1 MWGCASCAAS
11 TAWTQ
16 STIAFWYGV
25 ATPEVAALGHSCI
38 RTSAFLCRH
47 AMGIKLGKHWQV
59 RPLAINAFAL
69 LRMNHIHLL
78 CRPYIHLAVALSA
91 LVFSATATAQIA
103 AGKDKFLGNIIAGS
117 VPASF
122 GTYWNQVTPENA
134 GKWGSVEATRNTMN
148 WAQLDIAYNYAKA
161 NNIKFKEH
169 TLVWGAQY
177 PAWLTGLTP
186 TEQRAEIEEWISLL
200 AARYPDVW
208 AIDVVNEPVKTPLPF
223 KAALGGD
230 GTTGWDWVITS
241 FQLARAK
248 FPNAKLFI
256 NEYGTENDA
265 NARGQMLTI
274 INLLKTR
281 GLIDGIGIQAHY
293 FNLDNMTAAQM
304 TTCLDAYAATGLD
317 LYITELDIGGSTGST
332 EASQSAKYQEV
343 FPAIWTH
350 ATVKGVTLWGYIEG
364 QTWRAGTGILNSNG
378 TERAA
383 MTWLKGYITGTLPAT
398 PAAPSNLAATAAS
411 ATQINLAWTD
421 NATNE
426 TAYKV
431 EQATA
436 SGGPWTEVAG
446 ALAANTTTYSATGLT
461 ASSTYFFRVRARNA
475 TGNSDYSTSASATTA
490 AAPAPSPSPQP
501 SSGGGG
507 GGGAPSL
514 GFLTLL
520 AVAVL
525 ARLRQRAA

>member
-1 MWGCASCAAS
+1 M
-11 TAWTQ
+11 
-16 STIAFWYGV
+16 
-25 ATPEVAALGHSCI
+25 
-38 RTSAFLCRH
+38 
-47 AMGIKLGKHWQV
+47 
-59 RPLAINAFAL
+59 AFA
-69 LRMNHIHLL
+69 
-78 CRPYIHLAVALSA
+78 ADAQ
-91 LVFSATATAQIA
+91 AQIA
-103 AGKDKFLGNIIAGS
+103 AGKDKFLGNIIPGS
-117 VPASF
+117 VPTSF

-148 WAQLDIAYNYAKA
+148 WTQLDTAYNYAKA

-177 PAWLTGLTP
+177 PTWITGLTAS
-186 TEQRAEIEEWISLL
+186 EARAEVEEWMTLL

-208 AIDVVNEPVKTPLPF
+208 AIDVVNEPVKTPMPAAL
-223 KAALGGD
+223 KAGLGGD

-293 FNLDNMTAAQM
+293 FNLDNMSAAQM

-317 LYITELDIGGSTGST
+317 LYITELDIGGTPLS
-332 EASQSAKYQEV
+332 ELAQAAKYQEI

-350 ATVKGVTLWGYIEG
+350 AAVKGVTLWGYIEG

-378 TERAA
+378 TERLA
-383 MTWLKGYITGTLPAT
+383 MTWLKGYVTGTLPAI
-398 PAAPSNLAATAAS
+398 PSVPTNITATAAS

-421 NATNE
+421 NATSE

-461 ASSTYFFRVRARNA
+461 ASTAYFFRVRASNA
-475 TGNSDYSTSASATTA
+475 SGNSDYTANASATTS
-490 AAPAPSPSPQP
+490 AAPAPTPTPQP

-514 GFLTLL
+514 GFLTFLG
-520 AVAVL
+520 VAAL
-525 ARLRQRAA
+525 ARLRQRAG